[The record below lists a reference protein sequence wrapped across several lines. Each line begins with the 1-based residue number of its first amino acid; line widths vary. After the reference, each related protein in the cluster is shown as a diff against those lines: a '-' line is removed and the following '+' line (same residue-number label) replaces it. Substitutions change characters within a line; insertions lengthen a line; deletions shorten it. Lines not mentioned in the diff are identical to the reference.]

1 MHIIPVIDLMHG
13 HVVQAVRGQRQ
24 HYRPIQSQLTSSHHL
39 IDVVDAILQVYPFD
53 CVYIADL
60 NAITKDT
67 QLADHRA
74 LIQRAMQSFPQ
85 ITWWVDAGICT
96 SQDLQRWQGIG
107 VTPILASEVLGS
119 IESYQQLYQQAPES
133 RLSLDFFSEGFK
145 GPAGLL
151 ENSALWSQP
160 TILMSLP
167 KVGAQQGPDL
177 DRLMHMRQ
185 HTPKQQFYAA
195 GGVRH
200 MEDIQALAAQG
211 AYGVLI
217 ASALHQKQ
225 LNSRQITTFQP

>member
-1 MHIIPVIDLMHG
+1 MHG

-24 HYRPIQSQLTSSHHL
+24 HYRPIQSQLTSSHTL

-74 LIQRAMQSFPQ
+74 RIQDAMQAFPQ
-85 ITWWVDAGICT
+85 IAWWVDAGIRT
-96 SQDLQRWQGIG
+96 PEELQCWQAIG
-107 VTPILASEVLGS
+107 VTPVLASEVLSS
-119 IESYQQLYQQAPES
+119 IESYQKLYQQAPES
-133 RLSLDFFSEGFK
+133 MLSLDFFSEGFK

-151 ENSALWSQP
+151 ENQALWSQP

-177 DRLMHMRQ
+177 DRLTQMQQ
-185 HTPKQQFYAA
+185 HSPKQQFYAA

-200 MEDIQALAAQG
+200 LEDIQALAVQG
-211 AYGVLI
+211 AHGVLI

-225 LNSRQITTFQP
+225 LNTRQIASLHP

>member
-1 MHIIPVIDLMHG
+1 MHG

-24 HYRPIQSQLTSSHHL
+24 HYRPIQSQLTTSHTL

-67 QLADHRA
+67 ELTDHRA
-74 LIQRAMQSFPQ
+74 RIQHAMQTFPQ
-85 ITWWVDAGICT
+85 IDWWVDAGIR
-96 SQDLQRWQGIG
+96 SAEELQYWQAIG
-107 VTPILASEVLGS
+107 VTPVLASEVLGS
-119 IESYQQLYQQAPES
+119 IESYQQLRQLAPES

-151 ENSALWSQP
+151 EHSAIWSQP

-167 KVGAQQGPDL
+167 KVGAHQGPDL
-177 DRLMHMRQ
+177 DRLIQMQQ
-185 HTPKQQFYAA
+185 HSPTQKLYAA

-200 MEDIQALAAQG
+200 LEDIQALAAQG
-211 AYGVLI
+211 AHGVLI
-217 ASALHQKQ
+217 ASALHQKR
-225 LNSRQITTFQP
+225 LNTLQIASLHP